1 MDDLI
6 SRKETE
12 NTIRKLLMETAIN
25 CADAGD
31 PLDEFYADIAHN
43 RLETWI
49 SLIPAAPVSVP
60 LDKLCE
66 WLSDH
71 AGRPIDCIGKLCGKC
86 EFDDVGV
93 GQEKCWENLIKK
105 WMEEQQNE

>member
-6 SRKETE
+6 SRKEAE

-31 PLDEFYADIAHN
+31 PLDEFYVDIAHN

-49 SLIPAAPVSVP
+49 SLIHAAPVSVP
-60 LDKLCE
+60 LDKLCK
-66 WLSDH
+66 WLARSALFS
-71 AGRPIDCIGKLCGKC
+71 AGYGCKIGASMWK
-86 EFDDVGV
+86 E
-93 GQEKCWENLIKK
+93 QIKREV
-105 WMEEQQNE
+105 MERQHDT